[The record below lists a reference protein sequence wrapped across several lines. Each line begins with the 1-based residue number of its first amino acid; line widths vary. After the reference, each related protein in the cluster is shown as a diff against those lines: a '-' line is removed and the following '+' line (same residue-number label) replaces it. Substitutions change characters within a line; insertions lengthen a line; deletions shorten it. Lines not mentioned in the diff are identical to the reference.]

1 MFAFVKFRKIDEV
14 GLSANLIWQIGIDA
28 LENVVTKK
36 IYFPLIQLFKP
47 PPPSAY

>member
-14 GLSANLIWQIGIDA
+14 GFSAALIWQIGID

-36 IYFPLIQLFKP
+36 ICVTLIQLLYFIYFPK
-47 PPPSAY
+47 